1 MLRKINRCFK
11 NFRFQKKIA
20 LISILSSII
29 PLILL
34 TFVGV
39 YIIQA
44 FIQQQEKSAY
54 SDNLKSISYQLES
67 KIHTY
72 RDSLLFL
79 ANNTALTQ
87 ELSSQHFSN
96 FDQYY
101 LFQNTIVPLFHSV
114 RFPQADIT
122 GITLY
127 TTIDLYNHGQY
138 VKKITSDTMLPF
150 FGERPSTEIRT
161 YFDEEREELS
171 FYTNLFLKDHTA
183 DSLNYIVLTIDRA
196 ALFNNLDAVTE
207 EPYDLTIQSET
218 GQILY
223 HSDGLTNQQIRQK
236 QLLVGSA
243 IIEEEPVLLT
253 NHWQVVFVKTAQSFF
268 SSLLYLVS
276 VALIIFVFVLVIL
289 ILSSW
294 WLAKTVVQPINS
306 LTQQMASLS
315 MDQLK
320 IQHTY
325 SSRDEIGQLYN
336 NFQKMLDKIAEL
348 ITEVYEAEGKQKK
361 YELRALQAQINPH
374 FFYNSLALISNTAT
388 LSGNQEIQE
397 MAQLLSRFYRL
408 SLNQGSSGLS
418 ARKELDLTITYAKIQ
433 QKMHHHSF
441 DLVLEI
447 DPDLDEYPMINLLL
461 QPFVENAVFHG
472 IDHIE
477 DSRRG
482 ILTIR
487 CLKDDHRLR
496 FEIQDNGPGIAPEQ
510 LKQLEQPSDKHYGIS
525 NVRQRLA
532 LYYGDQASLSIQS
545 EKGQG
550 TKVILL
556 LPPALP
562 QKQNPLVK
570 NT

>member
-276 VALIIFVFVLVIL
+276 AALIIFVFVLVIL

-496 FEIQDNGPGIAPEQ
+496 FEIQDNGPGISPEQ

-556 LPPALP
+556 LPSALP

>member
-114 RFPQADIT
+114 RFPLADIT

-276 VALIIFVFVLVIL
+276 AALIIFVFVLVIL
-289 ILSSW
+289 VLSSW

-433 QKMHHHSF
+433 QKMHHHTF

-461 QPFVENAVFHG
+461 QPVVENAVFHG

-496 FEIQDNGPGIAPEQ
+496 FEIQDNGPGISPEQ

-556 LPPALP
+556 LPSALP